1 MALTQSCLAIIARLM
16 LTTKGEIVMAD
27 RLWGRMSA
35 ACGIVYVVLLI
46 GGSSIGGPDIQLA
59 FFVEMLAFLFF
70 LFFLGSLWSNLR
82 RAEGESGC
90 LSATAFGAGVMSI
103 TIKVASA
110 APVLAAR
117 YRAGDGLDP
126 QLARTLQDINDAS
139 FGLSFFPLA
148 VLLAA
153 FAIVAIRS
161 NTLPRWLGWIAAAF
175 GLAFIVGG
183 MAGTTDLQSEWAG
196 LPMILFTF
204 WVIAASVVLF
214 RRAGESRVVAKDAS
228 VGGVTPVG

>member
-1 MALTQSCLAIIARLM
+1 MSNHLWQRL
-16 LTTKGEIVMAD
+16 G
-27 RLWGRMSA
+27 A

-46 GGSSIGGPDIQLA
+46 GGNSIGGPDIQIVFLM
-59 FFVEMLAFLFF
+59 EILAFLFF
-70 LFFLGSLWSNLR
+70 LFFLGNLWSALR
-82 RAEGESGC
+82 RAEGGSGW
-90 LSATAFGAGVMSI
+90 LSATAFGGGLMSV

-110 APVLAAR
+110 APILAAR

-139 FGLSFFPLA
+139 FYLSFFPLA

-161 NTLPRWLGWIAAAF
+161 GALPKWLGWIAAAL

-183 MAGTTDLQSEWAG
+183 MSGSAHLQSEWAG

-204 WVIAASVVLF
+204 WVIAVSVVLM
-214 RRAGESRVVAKDAS
+214 RRAGA
-228 VGGVTPVG
+228 TPSAAR

>member
-1 MALTQSCLAIIARLM
+1 MS
-16 LTTKGEIVMAD
+16 D
-27 RLWGRMSA
+27 RLWQRLGA
-35 ACGIVYVVLLI
+35 ASGIVYVVLLI
-46 GGSSIGGPDIQLA
+46 GGGSIEGNTFGIA
-59 FFVEMLAFLFF
+59 FFVEILAFLFF
-70 LFFLGSLWSNLR
+70 LFFLGNLWSALR
-82 RAEGESGC
+82 RAEGSSGW
-90 LSATAFGAGVMSI
+90 LSATAFGAGLMSV
-103 TIKVASA
+103 TIKIASA

-139 FGLSFFPLA
+139 FYLSFFPLA

-161 NTLPRWLGWIAAAF
+161 GALPKWLGWIAAAL

-183 MAGTTDLQSEWAG
+183 MSGSVDLHSEWAG

-204 WVIAASVVLF
+204 WVIAASVVLI
-214 RRAGESRVVAKDAS
+214 RRAGAPRPAEKE
-228 VGGVTPVG
+228 TPVRQAAPMA